1 MISNVS
7 VKEREEDMF
16 KCNENI
22 ARILERAV
30 KLFRRTNMDELGD
43 KWERIL
49 KIYRLKNREAFIN

>member
-1 MISNVS
+1 MISTTS
-7 VKEREEDMF
+7 VKDREEDLL

-22 ARILERAV
+22 TKILERAV

-49 KIYRLKNREAFIN
+49 KTYRSKKQ